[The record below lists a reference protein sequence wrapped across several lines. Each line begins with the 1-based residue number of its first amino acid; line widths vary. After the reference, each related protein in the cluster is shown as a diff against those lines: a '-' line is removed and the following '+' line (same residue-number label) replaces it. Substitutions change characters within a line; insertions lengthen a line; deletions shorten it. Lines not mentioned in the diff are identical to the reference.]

1 MYVQDLR
8 DIIRRNLEDVR
19 REKRNEKSSSPAK
32 DLTVGSPMKLIL
44 GFAFPMFLGLLFQQF
59 YSLVD
64 TMIVGKYLGVD
75 PFAGV
80 GSTGSLN
87 FIVIGFCM
95 GLCSGFSV
103 PISQSFGAKDFPLL
117 RKMVTNSVW
126 LCTFFS
132 VVITTLM
139 LLFCR
144 PVLTWM
150 NTPENIFEYAYI
162 YIFIIFAGIPCTIL
176 YNMTAAI
183 LRALGDSKSP
193 IIFLAISSAIN
204 IGLDLLLIIV
214 FRMGVDGAA
223 LATVVSQGVSGVIS
237 IIYIKKKF
245 DILAMEKGDWKL
257 ERHLAGKLTGVGIPM
272 GLQYSITGIGSVILQ
287 TAVNGLG
294 SIYVASMTAGSKIN
308 IFLACP
314 FDALG
319 QTMAPYAGQNIGAR
333 KLDRVGKGL
342 RAACIIGFIV
352 SGLMVIVVK
361 LFGDQLTMLFLD
373 EKDPVIMQNS
383 TQFLIIVSAFYCLLT
398 LVNTVRFTIQGM
410 GFSSLAI
417 IAGVMEMI
425 ARGIAGMLL
434 VPAFGY
440 LGACYSSPLA
450 WLLADAFLIPAFFL
464 CKRKVARQLEV
475 GKA

>member
-1 MYVQDLR
+1 MS
-8 DIIRRNLEDVR
+8 E
-19 REKRNEKSSSPAK
+19 EKKEMKKSSSPAE

>member
-1 MYVQDLR
+1 MTEERKEL
-8 DIIRRNLEDVR
+8 
-19 REKRNEKSSSPAK
+19 KKSSSPAK

-117 RKMVTNSVW
+117 RKMVANSVW

-139 LLFCR
+139 LVFCR
-144 PVLTWM
+144 PVLTLM

-193 IIFLAISSAIN
+193 IIFLAISSVIN

-214 FRMGVDGAA
+214 FQMGVEGAA

-361 LFGDQLTMLFLD
+361 LFGGQLTMLFLD

-417 IAGVMEMI
+417 IAGVMEML

-450 WLLADAFLIPAFFL
+450 WLMADAFLIPAFFL

>member
-1 MYVQDLR
+1 MS
-8 DIIRRNLEDVR
+8 E
-19 REKRNEKSSSPAK
+19 EKKEMKKSSSPAK

-237 IIYIKKKF
+237 MIYIKKKF

>member
-1 MYVQDLR
+1 MS
-8 DIIRRNLEDVR
+8 E
-19 REKRNEKSSSPAK
+19 EKKEMKKSSSPAK

-272 GLQYSITGIGSVILQ
+272 GLQYSITGLGSVILQ

-410 GFSSLAI
+410 GFSSLAN

>member
-1 MYVQDLR
+1 MS
-8 DIIRRNLEDVR
+8 E
-19 REKRNEKSSSPAK
+19 EKKEMKKSSSPAK

-214 FRMGVDGAA
+214 FKMSVDGAA
-223 LATVVSQGVSGVIS
+223 LATVISQGVSGVIS
-237 IIYIKKKF
+237 VIYIKKKF
-245 DILAMEKGDWKL
+245 DILLMEKGDWKL
-257 ERHLAGKLTGVGIPM
+257 EGRLAGKLTGVGIPM

-308 IFLACP
+308 VFLACP

-361 LFGDQLTMLFLD
+361 LFGGQLTMLFLN

-383 TQFLIIVSAFYCLLT
+383 SQFLIIVSAFYCLLT

>member
-1 MYVQDLR
+1 MTEERKEL
-8 DIIRRNLEDVR
+8 
-19 REKRNEKSSSPAK
+19 KKSSSPAK

-139 LLFCR
+139 LVFCR
-144 PVLTWM
+144 PVLTLM

-214 FRMGVDGAA
+214 FRMGVEGAA

-352 SGLMVIVVK
+352 SGLMVVIVK
-361 LFGDQLTMLFLD
+361 LFGGQLTMLFLD

-434 VPAFGY
+434 VPSFGY
-440 LGACYSSPLA
+440 IGACYSSPLA

-464 CKRKVARQLEV
+464 CKRKVARQLE
-475 GKA
+475 G

>member
-1 MYVQDLR
+1 MS
-8 DIIRRNLEDVR
+8 E
-19 REKRNEKSSSPAK
+19 EKKEMKKSSSLAK

>member
-1 MYVQDLR
+1 MS
-8 DIIRRNLEDVR
+8 E
-19 REKRNEKSSSPAK
+19 EKKEMKKSSSPAK

-44 GFAFPMFLGLLFQQF
+44 GFAFPMILGLLFQQF

>member
-1 MYVQDLR
+1 MS
-8 DIIRRNLEDVR
+8 E
-19 REKRNEKSSSPAK
+19 EKKEMKKSSSPAK

-245 DILAMEKGDWKL
+245 DLLAMEKGDWKL

>member
-1 MYVQDLR
+1 MTEERKEL
-8 DIIRRNLEDVR
+8 
-19 REKRNEKSSSPAK
+19 KKSSSPAK

-139 LLFCR
+139 LVFCR
-144 PVLTWM
+144 PVLTLM

-214 FRMGVDGAA
+214 FRMGVEGAA

-361 LFGDQLTMLFLD
+361 LFGGQLTMLFLD

-417 IAGVMEMI
+417 IAGVMEML

-434 VPAFGY
+434 VPVFGY

-450 WLLADAFLIPAFFL
+450 WLFADAFLIPAFFF

>member
-1 MYVQDLR
+1 MS
-8 DIIRRNLEDVR
+8 E
-19 REKRNEKSSSPAK
+19 EKKEMKKSSSPAK

-464 CKRKVARQLEV
+464 CKRRVARQLEV

>member
-1 MYVQDLR
+1 MS
-8 DIIRRNLEDVR
+8 E
-19 REKRNEKSSSPAK
+19 EKKEMKKSSSPAK

-333 KLDRVGKGL
+333 KLDRVGQGL

>member
-1 MYVQDLR
+1 MS
-8 DIIRRNLEDVR
+8 E
-19 REKRNEKSSSPAK
+19 EKKEMKKSSSPAK

-176 YNMTAAI
+176 YNMTAAV

>member
-1 MYVQDLR
+1 MS
-8 DIIRRNLEDVR
+8 E
-19 REKRNEKSSSPAK
+19 EKKEMKKSSSPAK

-272 GLQYSITGIGSVILQ
+272 GLQYSITGIGSLILQ

>member
-1 MYVQDLR
+1 MS
-8 DIIRRNLEDVR
+8 E
-19 REKRNEKSSSPAK
+19 EKKEMKKSSSPAK

-342 RAACIIGFIV
+342 RAACIVGFIV

-361 LFGDQLTMLFLD
+361 LFGGQLTMLFLD

-440 LGACYSSPLA
+440 IGACYSSPLA

>member
-1 MYVQDLR
+1 MTEERKEL
-8 DIIRRNLEDVR
+8 
-19 REKRNEKSSSPAK
+19 KKSSSPAK

-139 LLFCR
+139 LVFCR
-144 PVLTWM
+144 PVLTLM

-193 IIFLAISSAIN
+193 IIFLAISSVIN

-214 FRMGVDGAA
+214 FRMGVEGAA

-352 SGLMVIVVK
+352 SGLMVVVVK
-361 LFGDQLTMLFLD
+361 LFGGQLTMLFLD

>member
-1 MYVQDLR
+1 MS
-8 DIIRRNLEDVR
+8 E
-19 REKRNEKSSSPAK
+19 EKKEMKKSSSPAK

-410 GFSSLAI
+410 GFSPLAI

>member
-1 MYVQDLR
+1 MS
-8 DIIRRNLEDVR
+8 E
-19 REKRNEKSSSPAK
+19 EKKEMKKSSSPAK

-132 VVITTLM
+132 VVITTLL

>member
-1 MYVQDLR
+1 MGNHLIGGIWKMTEER
-8 DIIRRNLEDVR
+8 KEL
-19 REKRNEKSSSPAK
+19 KKSSSPAK
-32 DLTVGSPMKLIL
+32 DLTVGTPMKLIL

-139 LLFCR
+139 LVFCR

-214 FRMGVDGAA
+214 FRMGVEGAA

-352 SGLMVIVVK
+352 SGLMVVVVK
-361 LFGDQLTMLFLD
+361 LFGGQLTMLFLD

>member
-1 MYVQDLR
+1 MS
-8 DIIRRNLEDVR
+8 E
-19 REKRNEKSSSPAK
+19 EKKEMKKSSSPAK

-361 LFGDQLTMLFLD
+361 LFGGQLTMLFLD

-398 LVNTVRFTIQGM
+398 LVNNGSFYDSGYGIFITRHYRRCDGNDRARYR
-410 GFSSLAI
+410 GYAAR
-417 IAGVMEMI
+417 AGVWLSRSLLFQP
-425 ARGIAGMLL
+425 ARMA
-434 VPAFGY
+434 
-440 LGACYSSPLA
+440 ACGC
-450 WLLADAFLIPAFFL
+450 IPDSGVL
-464 CKRKVARQLEV
+464 PV
-475 GKA
+475 

>member
-1 MYVQDLR
+1 MS
-8 DIIRRNLEDVR
+8 E
-19 REKRNEKSSSPAK
+19 EKKEMKKSSSPAK

-103 PISQSFGAKDFPLL
+103 PISRSFGAKDFPLL

>member
-1 MYVQDLR
+1 MS
-8 DIIRRNLEDVR
+8 E
-19 REKRNEKSSSPAK
+19 EKKEMKKSSSPAK

-342 RAACIIGFIV
+342 PSECIIGFIV

-464 CKRKVARQLEV
+464 CKRKVARQLE
-475 GKA
+475 GGIA

>member
-1 MYVQDLR
+1 MSEERKEL
-8 DIIRRNLEDVR
+8 
-19 REKRNEKSSSPAK
+19 KKSSSPAK

-139 LLFCR
+139 LVFCR
-144 PVLTWM
+144 PVLTLM

-193 IIFLAISSAIN
+193 IIFLAISSVIN

-214 FRMGVDGAA
+214 FRMGVEGAA

-361 LFGDQLTMLFLD
+361 LFGGQLTMLFLD

-450 WLLADAFLIPAFFL
+450 WLFADAFLIPAFFF

>member
-1 MYVQDLR
+1 MS
-8 DIIRRNLEDVR
+8 E
-19 REKRNEKSSSPAK
+19 EKKEMKKSSSPAK

-237 IIYIKKKF
+237 ITYIKKKF

>member
-1 MYVQDLR
+1 MS
-8 DIIRRNLEDVR
+8 E
-19 REKRNEKSSSPAK
+19 EKKEMKKSSSPAK

-162 YIFIIFAGIPCTIL
+162 YIFTIFAGIPCTIL

>member
-1 MYVQDLR
+1 MS
-8 DIIRRNLEDVR
+8 E
-19 REKRNEKSSSPAK
+19 EKKEMKKSSSPAK

-308 IFLACP
+308 IFLACS

>member
-1 MYVQDLR
+1 MTEERKEL
-8 DIIRRNLEDVR
+8 
-19 REKRNEKSSSPAK
+19 KKSSSPAK

-139 LLFCR
+139 LVFCR
-144 PVLTWM
+144 PVLTLM

-214 FRMGVDGAA
+214 FRMGVEGAA

-450 WLLADAFLIPAFFL
+450 WLFADAFLIPAFFF

>member
-1 MYVQDLR
+1 MS
-8 DIIRRNLEDVR
+8 E
-19 REKRNEKSSSPAK
+19 EKKEMKKSSSPAK

-352 SGLMVIVVK
+352 SGLMVFVVE

>member
-1 MYVQDLR
+1 MS
-8 DIIRRNLEDVR
+8 E
-19 REKRNEKSSSPAK
+19 EKKEMKKSSSPAK

-75 PFAGV
+75 PCAGV

>member
-1 MYVQDLR
+1 MS
-8 DIIRRNLEDVR
+8 E
-19 REKRNEKSSSPAK
+19 EKKEMKKSSSPAK
-32 DLTVGSPMKLIL
+32 DLTVGSQMKLIL

>member
-1 MYVQDLR
+1 MS
-8 DIIRRNLEDVR
+8 E
-19 REKRNEKSSSPAK
+19 EKKEMKKSSSPAK

-64 TMIVGKYLGVD
+64 TMIVGKYLGVN

-257 ERHLAGKLTGVGIPM
+257 ERYLAGKLTGVGIPM

>member
-1 MYVQDLR
+1 MS
-8 DIIRRNLEDVR
+8 E
-19 REKRNEKSSSPAK
+19 EKKEMKKSSSPAK

-214 FRMGVDGAA
+214 FRMGVEGAA

-352 SGLMVIVVK
+352 SGLMVIAVK

>member
-1 MYVQDLR
+1 MS
-8 DIIRRNLEDVR
+8 E
-19 REKRNEKSSSPAK
+19 EKKEMKKSSSPAK

-214 FRMGVDGAA
+214 FKMSVDGAA
-223 LATVVSQGVSGVIS
+223 LATVISQGVSGVIS
-237 IIYIKKKF
+237 VIYIKKKF
-245 DILAMEKGDWKL
+245 DILSMEKGDWKL
-257 ERHLAGKLTGVGIPM
+257 EGRLAGKLTGVGIPM

-342 RAACIIGFIV
+342 RAACIVGFIV

-361 LFGDQLTMLFLD
+361 LFGGQLTMLFLD

-440 LGACYSSPLA
+440 IGACYSSPLA

>member
-1 MYVQDLR
+1 MS
-8 DIIRRNLEDVR
+8 E
-19 REKRNEKSSSPAK
+19 EKKEMKKSSSPAK

-440 LGACYSSPLA
+440 IGACYSSPLA

>member
-1 MYVQDLR
+1 MS
-8 DIIRRNLEDVR
+8 E
-19 REKRNEKSSSPAK
+19 EKKEMKKSSSPAK

-162 YIFIIFAGIPCTIL
+162 YLFIIFAGIPCTIL

>member
-1 MYVQDLR
+1 MS
-8 DIIRRNLEDVR
+8 E
-19 REKRNEKSSSPAK
+19 EKKEMKKSSSPAK

-214 FRMGVDGAA
+214 FKMSVDGAA
-223 LATVVSQGVSGVIS
+223 LATVISQGVSGVIS
-237 IIYIKKKF
+237 VIYIKKKF
-245 DILAMEKGDWKL
+245 DILSMEKGDWKL
-257 ERHLAGKLTGVGIPM
+257 EGRLAGKLTGVGIPM

-308 IFLACP
+308 VFLACP

-361 LFGDQLTMLFLD
+361 LFGGQLTMLFLD

-440 LGACYSSPLA
+440 IGACYSSPLA

-464 CKRKVARQLEV
+464 CKRKVVRQLEV

>member
-1 MYVQDLR
+1 MS
-8 DIIRRNLEDVR
+8 E
-19 REKRNEKSSSPAK
+19 EKKEMKKSSSPAK

-245 DILAMEKGDWKL
+245 DILAMEKGDWKR

>member
-1 MYVQDLR
+1 MSEERKEL
-8 DIIRRNLEDVR
+8 
-19 REKRNEKSSSPAK
+19 KKSSSPAK
-32 DLTVGSPMKLIL
+32 DLTTGSPMKLIL

-103 PISQSFGAKDFPLL
+103 PISQSFGAKDFPQL

-139 LLFCR
+139 LVFCR
-144 PVLTWM
+144 PVLTLM
-150 NTPENIFEYAYI
+150 NTPENIFEYAYV

-193 IIFLAISSAIN
+193 IIFLAISSVIN

-214 FRMGVDGAA
+214 FRMGVEGAA

-257 ERHLAGKLTGVGIPM
+257 EGYLAGKLTGVGIPM

-352 SGLMVIVVK
+352 SGLMVVVVQ
-361 LFGDQLTMLFLD
+361 LFGGQLTMLFLD

-417 IAGVMEMI
+417 IAGVMEML
-425 ARGIAGMLL
+425 ARGIAGMML
-434 VPAFGY
+434 VPKLGY
-440 LGACYSSPLA
+440 IGACFSSPLA
-450 WLLADAFLIPAFFL
+450 WLMADAFLIPAFFL
-464 CKRKVARQLEV
+464 CKRKVARQLEIE
-475 GKA
+475 KA